1 MRVPIEWLHAYVAP
15 ELDTH
20 ALAERLAL
28 TGTEVER
35 VERHGVTA
43 LENFVIG
50 RVVEAEPHPN
60 ADRLRVCVVDIGDGE
75 PSQIVCGAPN
85 VAAGQTVAVA
95 KPGAVMPD
103 GTKLG
108 KAKLRGIESNGMIL
122 AEDEVAIGTEHDGI
136 MVLERNGLEPGMP
149 LRDVLPI
156 ATDVLVLEITPNRPD
171 CLGIYG
177 VAREVH
183 AATGAPLKPAPWA
196 DDPGAPGE
204 VAGAKVVVDCPELC
218 PRFTA
223 RVFED
228 VEIGP
233 SPLWLKAR
241 LMAAGQR
248 PISNVV
254 DITNYVMLL
263 TGQPLHAFDL
273 DRVHGAMLT
282 VRRARAGEQI
292 ETLDGQT
299 RTLDADM
306 VLIED
311 AAGPTSIAGV
321 MGGARSE
328 VGGDTTRVLMEVANW
343 IGANIHH
350 TSLKLGLRSEAS
362 SRFEKQLQPEQAMEA
377 QAVATRLM
385 VELCGARLVP
395 GTIDIGGEGAPLK
408 TIRLRDARITRL
420 LGAEIPRARCAEIL
434 SALEFTTAD
443 AEDGL
448 DVTVPAFRR
457 SDVTREADLIEEVA
471 RIDGLEKLP
480 STLPSRHGVSGRL
493 TPRQR
498 LRRRAT
504 DAVAAQGLHE
514 IVGWSLTHPE
524 FADRLRL
531 WPDHPLR
538 RTVTLANPLSTD
550 MSVLRTTLLAS
561 LLDVA
566 RHNRARGV
574 ASVRLFEAG
583 AVYLPTDGNGT
594 MSAAPGGGAS
604 GTMSAAPGG
613 GASGTMSAAPGGGA
627 SGTMSAAP
635 GGGASGQLPHEPH
648 HLGAVLAGAVRP
660 SSWRDGHP
668 PTVDFFTTK
677 GVLEGLMRALRADW
691 RLEPANEPFLHPGR
705 AARIVVAGTDAGWI
719 GEVHPLVAAQWD
731 LRDTV
736 AGFELD
742 LDAVPEPPIAPY
754 RELSGFPD
762 VREDIA
768 VVVPEHVTAAQLL
781 ALVRHAGGR
790 LLADAEVFDVYRDPE
805 RLGEG
810 NVSLAL
816 ALTYRAGDRTLT
828 DDEVAEQRDAIAGA
842 VADELGGRI
851 RAS

>member
-1 MRVPIEWLHAYVAP
+1 MRVPIDWLHEYVKP
-15 ELDTH
+15 ELDTD

-35 VERHGVTA
+35 VERHGVSA
-43 LENFVIG
+43 LENFVVG
-50 RVVEAEPHPN
+50 RVLEAEQHPD
-60 ADRLRVCVVDIGDGE
+60 ADRLRVCVVDIGADR

-103 GTKLG
+103 GTRLG
-108 KAKLRGIESNGMIL
+108 KAKLRGIESSGMIL
-122 AEDEVAIGTEHDGI
+122 AEDEVAIGTEHAGI
-136 MVLERNGLEPGMP
+136 MVLASADGLEPGTP
-149 LRDVLPI
+149 LGDVLPI

-177 VAREVH
+177 VAREAH
-183 AATGAPLKPAPWA
+183 AATGAPLAPAPWR
-196 DDPGAPGE
+196 DDPGEPGE
-204 VAGAKVVVDCPELC
+204 VAGAMVVVDCPELC

-228 VEIGP
+228 VKLGP

-263 TGQPLHAFDL
+263 AGQPLHAFDL
-273 DRVHGAMLT
+273 DRVEGATLT
-282 VRRARAGEQI
+282 VRRARDGEQI
-292 ETLDGQT
+292 ETLDGQA
-299 RTLDADM
+299 RTLDGDM

-328 VGGDTTRVLMEVANW
+328 VGEGTTRVLMEVANW
-343 IGANIHH
+343 IGANIHQ

-362 SRFEKQLQPEQAMEA
+362 SRFEKQLQPEQAMQA

-385 VELCGARLVP
+385 IELCGARLVP
-395 GTIDIGGEGAPLK
+395 GTIDIGGDGPPPR

-420 LGAEIPRARCAEIL
+420 LGAEIPRARSEEIL
-434 SALEFTTAD
+434 NALEFKTAE

-448 DVTVPAFRR
+448 QVTVPPFRR
-457 SDVTREADLIEEVA
+457 GDVTREADLIEEVA
-471 RIDGLEKLP
+471 RIDGLDKLP
-480 STLPSRHGVSGRL
+480 STLPSRHGASGRL
-493 TPRQR
+493 TARQR
-498 LRRRAT
+498 QRRRAS
-504 DAVAAQGLHE
+504 DVLAAQGLHE
-514 IVGWSLTHPE
+514 IVGWSLAPPE
-524 FADRLRL
+524 LADRLRL
-531 WPDHPLR
+531 GADHPLR

-550 MSVLRTTLLAS
+550 LSVLRTTLLGS
-561 LLDVA
+561 LLDMA
-566 RHNRARGV
+566 RHNRARG
-574 ASVRLFEAG
+574 AATVRLFEAG
-583 AVYLPTDGNGT
+583 GVYLPTET
-594 MSAAPGGGAS
+594 
-604 GTMSAAPGG
+604 
-613 GASGTMSAAPGGGA
+613 
-627 SGTMSAAP
+627 
-635 GGGASGQLPHEPH
+635 GQLPHEPYH
-648 HLGAVLAGAVRP
+648 VGALLAGTVRA

-668 PTVDFFTTK
+668 PAIDFFAAK
-677 GVLEGLMRALRADW
+677 GILEGLMDAVRAVW
-691 RLEPANEPFLHPGR
+691 RLEAAHEPFLHPGR
-705 AARIVVAGTDAGWI
+705 SAVILVDAAPAGWV
-719 GEVHPLVAAQWD
+719 GEIHPLVAAEWD

-736 AGFELD
+736 AAFELN
-742 LDAVPEPPIAPY
+742 LDAVPEPATTLY
-754 RELSGFPD
+754 REVSGFPD
-762 VREDIA
+762 VREDLA

-790 LLADAEVFDVYRDPE
+790 LLAGAEVFDVYRDPE

-816 ALTYRAGDRTLT
+816 RLTYRSGDRTLT
-828 DDEVAEQRDAIAGA
+828 DEEVTERRNAITAAVSEQ
-842 VADELGGRI
+842 LGGRI

>member
-1 MRVPIEWLHAYVAP
+1 MRVPIEWLRVYVEP
-15 ELDTH
+15 DLDTN

-35 VERHGVTA
+35 VERHGVSA

-50 RVVEAEPHPN
+50 RVLEAEQHPN
-60 ADRLRVCVVDIGDGE
+60 ADRLRVCVVDTGDGE

-85 VAAGQTVAVA
+85 VSAGQTVAVA

-103 GTKLG
+103 GTRLG
-108 KAKLRGIESNGMIL
+108 RVSLRGIESNGMIL

-149 LRDVLPI
+149 LKDVLPI

-183 AATGAPLKPAPWA
+183 AATGAPLAPAPWR

-204 VAGAKVVVDCPELC
+204 VAGARVVVDSPELC

-228 VEIGP
+228 VKIGP

-273 DRVHGAMLT
+273 DRVQGATLT
-282 VRRARAGEQI
+282 VRRARDGEQI

-299 RTLDADM
+299 RTLDSDM

-311 AAGPTSIAGV
+311 DAGPTSIAGV

-328 VGGDTTRVLMEVANW
+328 VGEGTTRVLMEVANW

-377 QAVATRLM
+377 QAVATQLM
-385 VELCGARLVP
+385 VELCEARLVP
-395 GTIDIGGEGAPLK
+395 GTIDIGGEGPPPK
-408 TIRLRDARITRL
+408 TIRLRDARITSL
-420 LGAEIPRARCAEIL
+420 LGAEIPRARSAEIL
-434 SALEFTTAD
+434 NALEFTTVE

-457 SDVTREADLIEEVA
+457 GDVTREADLIEEVA
-471 RIDGLEKLP
+471 RIDGLDKLP

-498 LRRRAT
+498 LRRRAA
-504 DAVAAQGLHE
+504 DALAAQGLHE
-514 IVGWSLTHPE
+514 IVGWSFAHPDL
-524 FADRLRL
+524 ADRLRL
-531 WPDHPLR
+531 GANHPLR

-550 MSVLRTTLLAS
+550 LSVLRTTLLGS
-561 LLDVA
+561 LLDTA
-566 RHNRARGV
+566 RHNGARG
-574 ASVRLFEAG
+574 AATVRLFEAG
-583 AVYLPTDGNGT
+583 AVYLPTE
-594 MSAAPGGGAS
+594 PQ
-604 GTMSAAPGG
+604 
-613 GASGTMSAAPGGGA
+613 
-627 SGTMSAAP
+627 
-635 GGGASGQLPHEPH
+635 QLPREPYH
-648 HLGAVLAGAVRP
+648 MGAVLTGAVRP
-660 SSWRDGHP
+660 ASWRDGHP
-668 PTVDFFTTK
+668 PAADFFAAK
-677 GVLEGLMRALRADW
+677 GVLEGLMGALRADW
-691 RLEPANEPFLHPGR
+691 RLETAHEPFLHPGR
-705 AARIVVAGTDAGWI
+705 SARILVDGAEAGWI
-719 GEVHPLVAAQWD
+719 GEIHPLVAADWD
-731 LRDTV
+731 LRDT
-736 AGFELD
+736 AAAFELN
-742 LDAVPEPPIAPY
+742 LDAVPEPAITLY
-754 RELSGFPD
+754 REVSGFPD

-768 VVVPEHVTAAQLL
+768 VVVPEHVTAAELL
-781 ALVRHAGGR
+781 ALVRRAGGR
-790 LLADAEVFDVYRDPE
+790 LLVDAGVFDVYRDPE

-816 ALTYRAGDRTLT
+816 RLTYRAGDRTLT
-828 DDEVAEQRDAIAGA
+828 DEEVAERREAIAEA
-842 VADELGGRI
+842 VAGELGGRI